1 MSANRSRPNIKESP
15 HDGSKYGNS
24 SSHSTPKCMI
34 NNVNA
39 SNSHKKG
46 PNYPNK
52 SQVFNKDG
60 SKDSTKASLGNDPNI
75 TNADTRSPN
84 KDAYKSSF
92 QSIEEKVESKT
103 NDDAKE
109 NHDEVGNDKSNL
121 DSPEKRCGPLLPFPS
136 KLPKDDSQ
144 RYIQLL

>member
-1 MSANRSRPNIKESP
+1 
-15 HDGSKYGNS
+15 
-24 SSHSTPKCMI
+24 MI
-34 NNVNA
+34 NNMNS

-46 PNYPNK
+46 PNHPNK

-144 RYIQLL
+144 RYIHFL